1 MSLLFPQ
8 DTCRAYPMIRFVG
21 YVKQVQVQAESLKV
35 GRRPDS
41 RYDPAPLRVVARL
54 RLTAHGA
61 VGEMVDGGQIIDVHN
76 AAHPAS
82 RNRGGNDVS
91 VVFTGHYAAMR
102 ARFGPHLSD
111 GSAGENILVEA
122 EQGTVALGDLGA
134 RLVFENP
141 GTGERVVLA
150 GLHVAA
156 PCVEFG
162 GFAAGAPLPGEQMKD
177 VLRFLHDGTRG
188 FYAALSEPA
197 DGGVVQ
203 PGDLVYADEGAAEV

>member
-1 MSLLFPQ
+1 M
-8 DTCRAYPMIRFVG
+8 RFVG
-21 YVKQVQVQAESLKV
+21 CVKQVQVQPVSLKV
-35 GRRPDS
+35 GQRPHS

-54 RLTAHGA
+54 RLMATGA
-61 VGEMVDGGQIIDVHN
+61 VGETADGGQIIDVHN
-76 AAHPAS
+76 VVHSAS

-91 VVFTGHYAAMR
+91 VGFTGHYAAMR
-102 ARFGPHLSD
+102 ARFGPHLTD

-122 EQGTVALGDLGA
+122 EQGVVALSDLGGC
-134 RLVFENP
+134 LVFENP

-162 GFAAGAPLPGEQMKD
+162 GFAAGSPLPGEQMKD

-188 FYAALSEPA
+188 FYARLAGPSE
-197 DGGVVQ
+197 GGVVQ
-203 PGDLVYADEGAAEV
+203 PGDLVYAEGVAEV